1 MRPAYRL
8 RWAGPPGWRRIP
20 PVTRGVLAATAAGYL
35 LTLFVPAA
43 ASFLALLPGAL
54 LAGEVWRLVTYPLV
68 NISIFSVLW
77 DLLLVWSF
85 GSEVEPR
92 WGSRRFAV
100 FLLLASASAA
110 VLGVATA
117 WLLPAS
123 HFGGGSGFAPPLV
136 ALIVAWT
143 LEGPTLPTNFFGVL
157 PMTRLGFAAI
167 ALTLVVFGE
176 LEQSRSLARLIFVLG
191 GLPVAWLFVRGFRGG
206 GPRFP
211 RFPRFRFPGR
221 RRAFR
226 VVGREDD
233 FRVH

>member
-1 MRPAYRL
+1 
-8 RWAGPPGWRRIP
+8 
-20 PVTRGVLAATAAGYL
+20 VTRGVLAATAAGYL

-43 ASFLALLPGAL
+43 ASTLALVPNAL
-54 LAGEVWRLVTYPLV
+54 LTGQIWRLVTYPLV

-92 WGSRRFAV
+92 WGSRRFAA

-117 WLLPAS
+117 QWLLPAS
-123 HFGGGSGFAPPLV
+123 AFGGGSGFAPPLV

-143 LEGPTLPTNFFGVL
+143 LEGPSLPTNFFGIL

-167 ALTLVVFGE
+167 ALALVVFGE
-176 LEQSRSLARLIFVLG
+176 LEQSRSLSRLVFVLG

-206 GPRFP
+206 GPRL
-211 RFPRFRFPGR
+211 PRFRRFRFLGR

-233 FRVH
+233 VTVH

>member
-20 PVTRGVLAATAAGYL
+20 PVTRAVLVATAGGYL
-35 LTLFVPAA
+35 LTLFVPEV
-43 ASFLALLPGAL
+43 ASLLALLPGAL
-54 LAGEVWRLVTYPLV
+54 LAGQVWRLVTYPFV
-68 NISIFSVLW
+68 NISIFAVLW

-85 GSEVEPR
+85 GSEIEPR
-92 WGSRRFAV
+92 WGSRRFAL

-110 VLGVATA
+110 LMGVLFA
-117 WLLPAS
+117 WILPRS
-123 HFGGGSGFAPPLV
+123 PFGGGSGFAPPLV

-143 LEGPTLPTNFFGVL
+143 LEGPSLPTNFFGVL

-167 ALTLVVFGE
+167 ALVLVVFGE
-176 LEQSRSLARLIFVLG
+176 LEQSRSLARLAFVLG
-191 GLPVAWLFVRGFRGG
+191 GLPVSWLFVRGVRGG

-211 RFPRFRFPGR
+211 RLRNPFR
-221 RRAFR
+221 RRRFT
-226 VVGREDD
+226 VVDTGRD

>member
-20 PVTRGVLAATAAGYL
+20 PVTRGVLFAVCAGYL
-35 LTLFVPAA
+35 LTLFVPVVAT
-43 ASFLALLPGAL
+43 FLALLPEAL
-54 LAGEVWRLVTYPLV
+54 LLGQVWRLVTYPVV
-68 NISIFSVLW
+68 NVSIFSVLW

-85 GSEVEPR
+85 GSEIEPR

-100 FLLLASASAA
+100 FLLLASAAA
-110 VLGVATA
+110 AFLGVATT
-117 WLLPAS
+117 WLLPDS
-123 HFGGGSGFAPPLV
+123 LFGAGSGFAPPLV

-143 LEGPTLPTNFFGVL
+143 LEGPSLPTNFFGIL

-167 ALTLVVFGE
+167 ALALVVFGE
-176 LEQSRSLARLIFVLG
+176 LEHSRSLARLVFVLG

-211 RFPRFRFPGR
+211 RFRVPGR

-233 FRVH
+233 VRVH